1 MDEQIQK
8 RYGAIKSMTDRCG
21 IAIQDICFIAGGRT
35 NEAYTIYG
43 TNHKKY
49 IARIAGE
56 GTEKIINRPR
66 ELHNIREAARVNIA
80 PEVYCAENGNLLI
93 EFLDGISKKDI
104 TMLENA
110 ETLDKVTTQLRNLH
124 TSGAEFQG
132 RFSFLN
138 DYNVYR
144 ADYFTVA
151 SEAPAELAQ
160 VEEEIVA
167 LITRMEEKYAGANAP
182 LHGDTALQNF
192 MICKDRAYLIDWEY
206 SSSGD
211 YYLDLANFVILNDL
225 TPELEKSFL
234 RSYEDKMQGKL
245 DYGKFLLFKMA
256 VSFMWVYWHLGRLV
270 RNIQVDYNESHWKK
284 CLNKAIAIKEQWQT
298 LGYSLE

>member
-8 RYGAIKSMTDRCG
+8 RYGVIKSMTDRCG

-56 GTEKIINRPR
+56 GTEKIINRSR
-66 ELHNIREAARVNIA
+66 ELHNIKEAARVNIA

-93 EFLDGISKKDI
+93 EFLDGISKKNI

-132 RFSFLN
+132 KFSFLN

-144 ADYFTVA
+144 SDYFTVTTKV
-151 SEAPAELAQ
+151 PAELAQ

-167 LITRMEEKYAGANAP
+167 LITQMEEKYAGANAP

-234 RSYEDKMQGKL
+234 RSYEDKMHGKL

-270 RNIQVDYNESHWKK
+270 RNIQIDYNESHWKK
-284 CLNKAIAIKEQWQT
+284 CLNKAIAIKAQWQT
-298 LGYSLE
+298 LGYTL

>member
-21 IAIQDICFIAGGRT
+21 IAIQDICLIAGGRT

-80 PEVYCAENGNLLI
+80 PEVYSAENGNLLI

-270 RNIQVDYNESHWKK
+270 RNIQIDYNESHWKK

-298 LGYSLE
+298 LGYSL

>member
-245 DYGKFLLFKMA
+245 DYGKFLLFKMV

-270 RNIQVDYNESHWKK
+270 RNIQIDYNESHWKK

-298 LGYSLE
+298 LGYSL

>member
-192 MICKDRAYLIDWEY
+192 MICKDRAYLTDWEY

-270 RNIQVDYNESHWKK
+270 RNIQIDYNESHWKK

-298 LGYSLE
+298 LGYSL

>member
-151 SEAPAELAQ
+151 SEAPAELTQ

-234 RSYEDKMQGKL
+234 CSYEDKMQGKL

-270 RNIQVDYNESHWKK
+270 RNIQIDYNESHWKK

-298 LGYSLE
+298 LGYSL

>member
-8 RYGAIKSMTDRCG
+8 RYGVIKSMTDRCG

-56 GTEKIINRPR
+56 GTEKIINRSR
-66 ELHNIREAARVNIA
+66 ELHNIKEAARVNIA

-104 TMLENA
+104 IMLENA

-132 RFSFLN
+132 KFSFLN

-144 ADYFTVA
+144 SDYFTVTTKV
-151 SEAPAELAQ
+151 PAELAQ

-167 LITRMEEKYAGANAP
+167 LITQMEEKYAGANAP

-234 RSYEDKMQGKL
+234 RSYEDKMHGKL

-270 RNIQVDYNESHWKK
+270 RNIQIDYNESHWKK
-284 CLNKAIAIKEQWQT
+284 CLNKAIAIKAQWQT
-298 LGYSLE
+298 LGYTL

>member
-1 MDEQIQK
+1 
-8 RYGAIKSMTDRCG
+8 
-21 IAIQDICFIAGGRT
+21 
-35 NEAYTIYG
+35 
-43 TNHKKY
+43 
-49 IARIAGE
+49 
-56 GTEKIINRPR
+56 
-66 ELHNIREAARVNIA
+66 
-80 PEVYCAENGNLLI
+80 
-93 EFLDGISKKDI
+93 
-104 TMLENA
+104 MLENA

-234 RSYEDKMQGKL
+234 CSYEDKMQGKL

-270 RNIQVDYNESHWKK
+270 RSIQIDYNESHWKK

-298 LGYSLE
+298 LGYSL

>member
-1 MDEQIQK
+1 
-8 RYGAIKSMTDRCG
+8 
-21 IAIQDICFIAGGRT
+21 
-35 NEAYTIYG
+35 
-43 TNHKKY
+43 
-49 IARIAGE
+49 
-56 GTEKIINRPR
+56 
-66 ELHNIREAARVNIA
+66 
-80 PEVYCAENGNLLI
+80 
-93 EFLDGISKKDI
+93 
-104 TMLENA
+104 MLENA

-132 RFSFLN
+132 KFSFLN

-144 ADYFTVA
+144 SDYFTVTTKV
-151 SEAPAELAQ
+151 PAELAQ

-167 LITRMEEKYAGANAP
+167 LITQMEEKYAGANAP

-234 RSYEDKMQGKL
+234 RSYEDKMHGKL

-270 RNIQVDYNESHWKK
+270 RNIQIDYNESHWKK
-284 CLNKAIAIKEQWQT
+284 CLNKAIAIKAQWQT
-298 LGYSLE
+298 LGYTL

>member
-270 RNIQVDYNESHWKK
+270 RNIKIDYNESHWKK

-298 LGYSLE
+298 LGYSL

>member
-234 RSYEDKMQGKL
+234 CSYEDKMQGKL

-270 RNIQVDYNESHWKK
+270 RNIQIDYNESHWKK

-298 LGYSLE
+298 LGYGL

>member
-270 RNIQVDYNESHWKK
+270 RNIQIDYNESHWKK
-284 CLNKAIAIKEQWQT
+284 CLNKAITIKEQWQT
-298 LGYSLE
+298 LGYSL

>member
-8 RYGAIKSMTDRCG
+8 RYGAITSMTDRCG

-80 PEVYCAENGNLLI
+80 PKVYCAENGNLLI

-270 RNIQVDYNESHWKK
+270 RNIQIDYNESHWKK

-298 LGYSLE
+298 LGYSL

>member
-1 MDEQIQK
+1 M
-8 RYGAIKSMTDRCG
+8 GCSS
-21 IAIQDICFIAGGRT
+21 
-35 NEAYTIYG
+35 
-43 TNHKKY
+43 
-49 IARIAGE
+49 IAGE

-270 RNIQVDYNESHWKK
+270 RNIQIDYNESHWKK

-298 LGYSLE
+298 LGYSL

>member
-151 SEAPAELAQ
+151 SEAPTELAQ

-270 RNIQVDYNESHWKK
+270 RNIQIDYNESHWKK

-298 LGYSLE
+298 LGYSL

>member
-8 RYGAIKSMTDRCG
+8 RYGVIKSMTDRCG

-56 GTEKIINRPR
+56 GTEKIINRSR
-66 ELHNIREAARVNIA
+66 ELHNIKEAARVNIA

-132 RFSFLN
+132 KFSFLN
-138 DYNVYR
+138 DYNVNR
-144 ADYFTVA
+144 SDYFTVTTKV
-151 SEAPAELAQ
+151 PAELAQ

-167 LITRMEEKYAGANAP
+167 LITQMEEKYAGANAP

-234 RSYEDKMQGKL
+234 RSYEDKMHGKL

-270 RNIQVDYNESHWKK
+270 RNIQIDYNESHWKK
-284 CLNKAIAIKEQWQT
+284 CLNKAIAIKAQWQT
-298 LGYSLE
+298 LGYTL

>member
-66 ELHNIREAARVNIA
+66 ELHNIMEAARVNIA

-270 RNIQVDYNESHWKK
+270 RNIQIDYNESHWKK

-298 LGYSLE
+298 LGYSL

>member
-1 MDEQIQK
+1 
-8 RYGAIKSMTDRCG
+8 MTDRCG

-270 RNIQVDYNESHWKK
+270 RNIQIDYNESHWKK

-298 LGYSLE
+298 LGYSL

>member
-160 VEEEIVA
+160 VEGEIVA

-234 RSYEDKMQGKL
+234 CSYEDKMQGKL

-270 RNIQVDYNESHWKK
+270 RNIQIDYNESHWKK

-298 LGYSLE
+298 LGYSL

>member
-8 RYGAIKSMTDRCG
+8 RYGTIKSMTDRCG

-270 RNIQVDYNESHWKK
+270 RNIQIDYNESHWKK

-298 LGYSLE
+298 LGYSL

>member
-8 RYGAIKSMTDRCG
+8 RYGAIKSMMDRCG

-270 RNIQVDYNESHWKK
+270 RNIQIDYNESHWKK

-298 LGYSLE
+298 LGYSL

>member
-8 RYGAIKSMTDRCG
+8 RYGIIKSMTDRCG

-56 GTEKIINRPR
+56 GTEKIINRSR
-66 ELHNIREAARVNIA
+66 ELHNIKEAARVNIA

-132 RFSFLN
+132 KFSFLN

-144 ADYFTVA
+144 SDYFTVTTKV
-151 SEAPAELAQ
+151 PAELAQ

-167 LITRMEEKYAGANAP
+167 LITQMEEKYAGANAP

-234 RSYEDKMQGKL
+234 RSYEDKMHGKL

-270 RNIQVDYNESHWKK
+270 RNIQIDYNESHWKK
-284 CLNKAIAIKEQWQT
+284 CLNKAIAIKAQWQT
-298 LGYSLE
+298 LGYTL

>member
-270 RNIQVDYNESHWKK
+270 RNIQIDYNESHWRKY
-284 CLNKAIAIKEQWQT
+284 LNKAIAIKEQWQT
-298 LGYSLE
+298 LGYSL

>member
-234 RSYEDKMQGKL
+234 CSYEDKMQGKL

-270 RNIQVDYNESHWKK
+270 RNIQIDYNESHWKK

-298 LGYSLE
+298 LEYSL

>member
-8 RYGAIKSMTDRCG
+8 RYGVIKSMTDRCG

-56 GTEKIINRPR
+56 GTEKIINRSR
-66 ELHNIREAARVNIA
+66 ELHNIKEAARVNIA
-80 PEVYCAENGNLLI
+80 PEVYCAENCNLLI

-132 RFSFLN
+132 KFSFLN

-144 ADYFTVA
+144 SDYFTVTTKV
-151 SEAPAELAQ
+151 PAELAQ

-167 LITRMEEKYAGANAP
+167 LITQMEEKYAGANAP

-234 RSYEDKMQGKL
+234 RSYEDKMHGKL

-270 RNIQVDYNESHWKK
+270 RNIQIDYNESHWKK
-284 CLNKAIAIKEQWQT
+284 CLNKAIAIKAQWQT
-298 LGYSLE
+298 LGYTL

>member
-21 IAIQDICFIAGGRT
+21 ITIQDICFIAGGRT

-270 RNIQVDYNESHWKK
+270 RNIQIDYNESHWKK

-298 LGYSLE
+298 LGYSL

>member
-132 RFSFLN
+132 GFSFLN

-270 RNIQVDYNESHWKK
+270 RNIQIDYNESHWKK

-298 LGYSLE
+298 LGYSL

>member
-284 CLNKAIAIKEQWQT
+284 CLNKAIAIKEQWKT
-298 LGYSLE
+298 LGYSL

>member
-270 RNIQVDYNESHWKK
+270 RNIQIDYNESHWKK
-284 CLNKAIAIKEQWQT
+284 YLNKAIAIKEQWHT
-298 LGYSLE
+298 LGYRL

>member
-21 IAIQDICFIAGGRT
+21 ITIQDICFIAGGRT

-56 GTEKIINRPR
+56 GTEKIVNRPR

-270 RNIQVDYNESHWKK
+270 RNIQIDYNESHWKK

-298 LGYSLE
+298 LGYSL

>member
-151 SEAPAELAQ
+151 SEVPAELAQ

-234 RSYEDKMQGKL
+234 CSYEDKMQGKL

-270 RNIQVDYNESHWKK
+270 RNIQIDYNESHWKK

-298 LGYSLE
+298 LGYSL

>member
-66 ELHNIREAARVNIA
+66 EMHNIREAARVNIA

-270 RNIQVDYNESHWKK
+270 RNIQIDYNESHWRK

-298 LGYSLE
+298 LGYSL

>member
-151 SEAPAELAQ
+151 SEAPAELAR

-256 VSFMWVYWHLGRLV
+256 VSFMWVFQIRIQIDNCHRLQ
-270 RNIQVDYNESHWKK
+270 I
-284 CLNKAIAIKEQWQT
+284 
-298 LGYSLE
+298 

>member
-80 PEVYCAENGNLLI
+80 PKVYCAENGNLLI

-124 TSGAEFQG
+124 ASGAEFQG

-270 RNIQVDYNESHWKK
+270 RNIQIDYNESHWKK

-298 LGYSLE
+298 LGYSL

>member
-160 VEEEIVA
+160 VEKEIVA

-270 RNIQVDYNESHWKK
+270 RNIQIDYNESHWKK

-298 LGYSLE
+298 LGYSL

>member
-110 ETLDKVTTQLRNLH
+110 ETLDKVTTQLRNLY

-270 RNIQVDYNESHWKK
+270 RNIQIDYNESHWKK

-298 LGYSLE
+298 LGYSL

>member
-234 RSYEDKMQGKL
+234 CSYEDKMQGKL

-256 VSFMWVYWHLGRLV
+256 VSFMWVYWHLDRLV
-270 RNIQVDYNESHWKK
+270 RNIQIDYNESHWKK

-298 LGYSLE
+298 LGYSL

>member
-160 VEEEIVA
+160 VEGEIVA

-270 RNIQVDYNESHWKK
+270 RNIQIDYNESHWKK

-298 LGYSLE
+298 LGYSL

>member
-1 MDEQIQK
+1 MDEQVQK
-8 RYGAIKSMTDRCG
+8 RYEAIKSMTDRCG

-56 GTEKIINRPR
+56 GIEKIINRPR

-270 RNIQVDYNESHWKK
+270 RNIQIDYNESHWKK

-298 LGYSLE
+298 LGYSL

>member
-35 NEAYTIYG
+35 NEVYG

-182 LHGDTALQNF
+182 LHGETALQNF

-234 RSYEDKMQGKL
+234 CSYEDKMQGKL

-270 RNIQVDYNESHWKK
+270 RNIQIDYNESHWKK

-298 LGYSLE
+298 LGYSL

>member
-270 RNIQVDYNESHWKK
+270 RNIQIDYNESHWKK

-298 LGYSLE
+298 LEYSL